1 VLKKELGFM
10 YVSVSGFFDAFFGE
24 IADLGPAAQAVFDK
38 CKGGDIRSTIR
49 RVAGKVG
56 LKGQGRWMFK
66 LVCTA
71 YRAALG
77 LRRRALAG
85 P

>member
-38 CKGGDIRSTIR
+38 CKGGDIPLYYKESGWQGWPEGAR
-49 RVAGKVG
+49 KVD
-56 LKGQGRWMFK
+56 
-66 LVCTA
+66 V
-71 YRAALG
+71 
-77 LRRRALAG
+77 
-85 P
+85 